1 MTSTNRRYG
10 TLTAQRRYSAR
21 ALQLDINLLTAT
33 FPIAPMPST
42 APSLTPHK
50 SSPYPAQ
57 TVHDFRPSWVVEQVI
72 SPKPNLPRLTSFS
85 TAGTSPATFSRFTIW
100 LLYVTCGSEDS
111 AIMSGKTLYGATFKD
126 VNFVPL
132 QSATFCV
139 QCELISNNS
148 KPYCLACGSHALLGL
163 SRMLGGSMRNEQTAH
178 LITDIELNNL
188 VRDLLRTVPDP
199 DVLAMADH
207 TRMPSLTMRS
217 QLRLANAAHPAS
229 GFRAVTLGDD
239 AEIHPAELDLEPAI
253 SAITERAQH
262 LTGATGAAIALRAGD
277 EIVCR
282 ARAGRTA
289 PDLGVRLQT
298 DAGISAEAVRSGEIM
313 LCHDAERNPRVDLA
327 SCRRLGVRSILV
339 SPLRHYRRTLGVFEV
354 LSSSPGAFDDSDV
367 ATMQLLSGMMVAAIS
382 RISTLHQAQ
391 ILPRV
396 G

>member
-1 MTSTNRRYG
+1 M
-10 TLTAQRRYSAR
+10 
-21 ALQLDINLLTAT
+21 
-33 FPIAPMPST
+33 F
-42 APSLTPHK
+42 
-50 SSPYPAQ
+50 
-57 TVHDFRPSWVVEQVI
+57 
-72 SPKPNLPRLTSFS
+72 
-85 TAGTSPATFSRFTIW
+85 
-100 LLYVTCGSEDS
+100 
-111 AIMSGKTLYGATFKD
+111 GKTLYGTTFKD
-126 VNFVPL
+126 VTFVPL

-139 QCELISNNS
+139 QCELISANS

-163 SRMLGGSMRNEQTAH
+163 SRVLGGSMRNQQTAH
-178 LITDIELNNL
+178 LITDVELNNL

-199 DVLAMADH
+199 EVLSMADH
-207 TRMPSLTMRS
+207 SRMPSLALRS
-217 QLRLANAAHPAS
+217 QLRVANAAHPVS
-229 GFRAVTLGDD
+229 GFRAVALGDE

-262 LTGATGAAIALRAGD
+262 LTGATGAAMALRAGN

-339 SPLRHYRRTLGVFEV
+339 SPLRHFHRTLGVFEV
-354 LSSSPGAFDDSDV
+354 LSSSPGAFDERDV
-367 ATMQLLSGMMVAAIS
+367 AAMQLLSSLMVAAIS
-382 RISTLHQAQ
+382 RISCLRQAQ
-391 ILPRV
+391 LLRRS

>member
-1 MTSTNRRYG
+1 MFGKKAFGKTVYG
-10 TLTAQRRYSAR
+10 T
-21 ALQLDINLLTAT
+21 
-33 FPIAPMPST
+33 
-42 APSLTPHK
+42 
-50 SSPYPAQ
+50 
-57 TVHDFRPSWVVEQVI
+57 
-72 SPKPNLPRLTSFS
+72 
-85 TAGTSPATFSRFTIW
+85 
-100 LLYVTCGSEDS
+100 
-111 AIMSGKTLYGATFKD
+111 TFKD

-139 QCELISNNS
+139 QCELISTNS

-163 SRMLGGSMRNEQTAH
+163 SRVLGGSLRHQQTAH
-178 LITDIELNNL
+178 LINDVELDNL
-188 VRDLLRTVPDP
+188 VRDLLRSVPEQQLLS
-199 DVLAMADH
+199 LAADRLADDRMADRWADH
-207 TRMPSLTMRS
+207 SFVDQSFSGHSSAGHFSADRSLADRSRMSSLAQRS
-217 QLRLANAAHPAS
+217 QLRVANAAHPVS
-229 GFRAVTLGDD
+229 GFRAVALGEEV
-239 AEIHPAELDLEPAI
+239 EIHPAELDLEPAI

-282 ARAGRTA
+282 ARTGRTA

-354 LSSSPGAFDDSDV
+354 LSSSPGAFDQSDV
-367 ATMQLLSGMMVAAIS
+367 ATMQLLSSLMVAAIS
-382 RISTLHQAQ
+382 RISSLHRAQ
-391 ILPRV
+391 VIRRA

>member
-1 MTSTNRRYG
+1 M
-10 TLTAQRRYSAR
+10 
-21 ALQLDINLLTAT
+21 
-33 FPIAPMPST
+33 F
-42 APSLTPHK
+42 
-50 SSPYPAQ
+50 
-57 TVHDFRPSWVVEQVI
+57 
-72 SPKPNLPRLTSFS
+72 
-85 TAGTSPATFSRFTIW
+85 
-100 LLYVTCGSEDS
+100 
-111 AIMSGKTLYGATFKD
+111 GKTVYGSAFKD

-132 QSATFCV
+132 QSATFCI
-139 QCELISNNS
+139 QCELISTNN
-148 KPYCLACGSHALLGL
+148 KPYCLACGSQSVIGL
-163 SRMLGGSMRNEQTAH
+163 SRVLGGSLLHQQTAH
-178 LITDIELNNL
+178 LITDNELNNL

-199 DVLAMADH
+199 LAVEYGEQS
-207 TRMPSLTMRS
+207 RMPSLALRS
-217 QLRLANAAHPAS
+217 QLRVANAAHPAS
-229 GFRAVTLGDD
+229 GFRAVSP
-239 AEIHPAELDLEPAI
+239 AEEVEIHPAELDLEPAI

-262 LTGATGAAIALRAGD
+262 LTGATGAAIALRAGE

-354 LSSSPGAFDDSDV
+354 LSSSPGAFDERDV

-382 RISTLHQAQ
+382 RISSLQREQVLRRA
-391 ILPRV
+391 

>member
-1 MTSTNRRYG
+1 MFRNTVYG
-10 TLTAQRRYSAR
+10 T
-21 ALQLDINLLTAT
+21 
-33 FPIAPMPST
+33 
-42 APSLTPHK
+42 
-50 SSPYPAQ
+50 
-57 TVHDFRPSWVVEQVI
+57 
-72 SPKPNLPRLTSFS
+72 
-85 TAGTSPATFSRFTIW
+85 
-100 LLYVTCGSEDS
+100 
-111 AIMSGKTLYGATFKD
+111 TFKD
-126 VNFVPL
+126 VPFVPL

-139 QCELISNNS
+139 QCELISNS
-148 KPYCLACGSHALLGL
+148 TRSYCLACGSQALIGL
-163 SRMLGGSMRNEQTAH
+163 SRVLGGSMRNQQTAH
-178 LITDIELNNL
+178 LITDAELDSL

-199 DVLAMADH
+199 SVIPDYSES
-207 TRMPSLTMRS
+207 RIPSLAQRS
-217 QLRLANAAHPAS
+217 QLRVANAAHPAS
-229 GFRAVTLGDD
+229 GFKAVSVAEDV
-239 AEIHPAELDLEPAI
+239 EIHAAELDLEPAI

-354 LSSSPGAFDDSDV
+354 LSSSPGAFDDRDV
-367 ATMQLLSGMMVAAIS
+367 ATMQLLSSMMVAAIS
-382 RISTLHQAQ
+382 RISSIHRAQLLRQA
-391 ILPRV
+391 